1 MTTPPTP
8 PTPPAP
14 QPSHD
19 PAAMHAEERDAFVSA
34 EIPARVLV
42 VSMDPKRLELV
53 ERAVAGRCV
62 SLHVART
69 PEQAIAT
76 LAATGANLLL
86 IDRRLGDHDGVAL
99 AARVLESGPEV
110 VPLILSEAPTLD
122 DAVLA
127 MRTGA
132 ADMIDWGASP
142 VELRR
147 RIGVAAARAE
157 SLRRR
162 AERMDRLKKLCGTL
176 DHART
181 HVTGQVGDL
190 CQDLL
195 GAYQTLADQIGD
207 VSLTSELN
215 SLLRQE
221 LEVESLLRTM
231 LEFLLSRIGTTNA
244 AVFLP
249 ASDGDFSLGAY
260 INYNCPKESVEVL
273 LDEMANT
280 FAPRFEDAFEPLAL
294 RGEEDLRALLGDS
307 SAWMGDSEVLVMS
320 CSDEGECLAVLTLF
334 RQTSRP
340 FTPEQRRIFELSA
353 KLFSAQ
359 LGRVIRVH
367 HRHQPEALGDDY
379 DGYSADWNPLT
390 DLDEFDEG
398 DDYGLAA

>member
-1 MTTPPTP
+1 MNTPPP
-8 PTPPAP
+8 PPPSPSPSPAP
-14 QPSHD
+14 QPAD
-19 PAAMHAEERDAFVSA
+19 RADERHEFIAA
-34 EIPARVLV
+34 EIPARVLA
-42 VSMDPKRLELV
+42 VSMDPRRLELV

-62 SLHVART
+62 SMHVART
-69 PEQAIAT
+69 PEQALAT
-76 LAATGANLLL
+76 LAATGANLLV
-86 IDRRLGDHDGVAL
+86 IDRRVGEHDGVAL
-99 AARVLESGPEV
+99 AARVLETSPEA
-110 VPLILSEAPTLD
+110 VPLIASDEPSLD

-132 ADMIDWGASP
+132 ADLIGWDASP

-147 RIGVAAARAE
+147 RIAVAAARAE

-162 AERMDRLKKLCGTL
+162 AVRMERLQKLCGTL
-176 DHART
+176 DHARS

-249 ASDGDFSLGAY
+249 SSDGDFSLGAY
-260 INYNCPKESVEVL
+260 INYNCPRESVEVL

-280 FAPRFEDAFEPLAL
+280 FAPRFEDQGEPLVL
-294 RGEEDLRALLGDS
+294 RGERDLHAILGDS
-307 SAWMGDSEVLVMS
+307 AAWMGESEVLVVS
-320 CSDEGECLAVLTLF
+320 CVEDGECLAVLTVF

-353 KLFSAQ
+353 RLFSAQ

-367 HRHQPEALGDDY
+367 HRHQPELLEDSEFEGY
-379 DGYSADWNPLT
+379 DTDWNPLT